1 MHIAPSINIFVYTK
15 YSETNL
21 GTPKLAITE
30 IQLRNNASISRD
42 NRMILLPDGAFQ
54 TLCIILYIYLLTFG
68 HYLSYTIRFM

>member
-1 MHIAPSINIFVYTK
+1 MHIAPSINILIYTK

-30 IQLRNNASISRD
+30 TQLRNNASISRD
-42 NRMILLPDGAFQ
+42 NRMILLPDGAFH